1 MGEFSI
7 THILLVAVI
16 YVLFFGEKKLPE
28 LGKSIGAT
36 IRSFKQGLNE
46 TSDTSAR
53 TSPLAVEK
61 KIELPTPADPDCVLI
76 DAAHKESSSRS

>member
-16 YVLFFGEKKLPE
+16 YVMFFGEKKLPE

-46 TSDTSAR
+46 EIPPAPKAPSTSQMNTQNPK
-53 TSPLAVEK
+53 PLPAPQDAILEEAEK
-61 KIELPTPADPDCVLI
+61 EKVLN
-76 DAAHKESSSRS
+76 S